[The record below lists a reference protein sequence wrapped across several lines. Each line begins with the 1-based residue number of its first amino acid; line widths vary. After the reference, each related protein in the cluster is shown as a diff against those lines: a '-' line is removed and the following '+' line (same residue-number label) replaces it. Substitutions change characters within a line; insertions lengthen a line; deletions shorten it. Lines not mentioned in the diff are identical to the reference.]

1 MSRRGRDAAPFSL
14 FAFQDIITSVT
25 GIMILITL
33 ILAIELIQRADS
45 EQQRSMRTVEEARA
59 AVASVAN
66 LREAVAQDEKN
77 LKALRQQIN
86 QQASAFVETA
96 RYDASHVQ
104 TQLDDLK
111 RLNQELEQETSR
123 RAERSRE
130 AKDRENAARE
140 QLENRQDDRK
150 KVAAMLAAI
159 KDKKQKLKRLRK
171 LNRMIF
177 NPAPGDPKTPW
188 LLEISADHILAAQ
201 VGVET
206 PPAVFE
212 NADNLQ
218 QWAKEKRNHESE
230 YFVLLIKPDG
240 VEKFQ
245 NVNAVLRKLDF
256 DMGYELLSIDQT
268 AIDPR
273 RGAPSE

>member
-66 LREAVAQDEKN
+66 LKEAVAQDEKN
-77 LKALRQQIN
+77 LKALRNQIS
-86 QQASAFVETA
+86 QQASAFVESA

-140 QLENRQDDRK
+140 QLENREDDRK

-159 KDKKQKLKRLRK
+159 KDKKEKLKRLRE

-212 NADNLQ
+212 NADDLQ
-218 QWAKEKRNHESE
+218 QWAKGKRDHESE

-245 NVNAVLRKLDF
+245 HVNAVLRKLDF